1 MKVAVLIPG
10 ELRAVYNVKN
20 LYNGCDVFIHSD
32 KKFLDTIPCHK
43 FQVFNEEDEKLSKKY
58 LDNHIVNFHRIVQW
72 FRYRELLKNDFSD
85 YDIVVKTRTDL
96 GCSIDTL
103 MGFLKDKK
111 VEDNTLYMRS
121 DWMWYGTPEIIL
133 KTDFYRHI
141 IFCVHGDRK
150 YFQLDYDTILKSELD
165 CARFAW
171 LNYPKQYINNWKTI
185 REDIEKNID
194 RLKGIKSN
202 SIGPDEIYTPKS
214 HRLGSIPFPSEK
226 FFLMYLINQG
236 IVCKT
241 VDFPVSLDAAR
252 KLL

>member
-202 SIGPDEIYTPKS
+202 SIGPDEIYTEFPIEIS
-214 HRLGSIPFPSEK
+214 TPFPSEK

-241 VDFPVSLDAAR
+241 VDFPVCVDAVR